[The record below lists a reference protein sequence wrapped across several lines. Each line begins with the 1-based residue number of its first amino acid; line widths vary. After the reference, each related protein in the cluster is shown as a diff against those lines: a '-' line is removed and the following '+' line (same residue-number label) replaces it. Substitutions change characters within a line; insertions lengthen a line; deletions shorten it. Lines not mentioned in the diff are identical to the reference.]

1 MSSIRTDI
9 LVRVY
14 FAFGLIVLFA
24 AAVLFKL
31 FQVQVIQGPHWRKE
45 AKNSAIQLRPVEAV
59 RGNIY
64 GVDGSLLAT
73 SVPEYDIR
81 VDLLATGIEDDNVF
95 EEKVDSLAASLSG
108 FFKDKTPTEYSRFLR
123 EGRKHKD
130 RYKLISKNVSHADM
144 LQIRKFPMFNMKNNG
159 GGLITEQKNHRIKPF
174 KDLAA
179 RTIGY
184 KNDNVQPVG
193 LEGAYGKY
201 INGESGRR
209 LMYRIAGEFWVPV
222 NSSNEIETKDGADI
236 ISTIDIGIQDV
247 AQRALLTQL
256 KKSDAD
262 HGCVI
267 LMEVNTGEI
276 RAIANYTKA
285 KDGTYQELFNYAI
298 HESLD
303 PGSTFKLA
311 SYMALLEDKKVDTNT
326 VVNTPNAGFKVYK
339 HTITES
345 HGSLGSITVKK
356 AFEVSSNVAVSM
368 LVYNNYSK
376 NPRRFTDYLYKFGLN
391 KPLGLQIPGE
401 GMPVIKNPS
410 NKSWSGMSVAQMAYG
425 YEMNITPLQ
434 MLTFYNSVANNGKS
448 IAPLFVREIRRL
460 GTPIETFSARV
471 INEQVC
477 SKETLG
483 KLRKMLEG
491 VVEEGT
497 GKAVIKN
504 PYYKVAG
511 KTGTAQVADGSQGY
525 KGKRAYQ
532 ASFCGYF
539 PANKPKYSMIVVV
552 NNPKGAY
559 YAAVVAGPVFREV
572 ADMVYANDFQMF
584 KPVAQE
590 KFAGSVAPSVKA
602 GDSEAARYLTQKF
615 GAAISPQA
623 KTTAA
628 DSGTNYYREGV
639 VPNVQGMGLKDAMFL
654 VGNAGLRAVPK
665 GSGKVIR
672 QSTAPGVKLA
682 KGSPIVLELN

>member
-1 MSSIRTDI
+1 
-9 LVRVY
+9 
-14 FAFGLIVLFA
+14 
-24 AAVLFKL
+24 
-31 FQVQVIQGPHWRKE
+31 
-45 AKNSAIQLRPVEAV
+45 
-59 RGNIY
+59 
-64 GVDGSLLAT
+64 
-73 SVPEYDIR
+73 
-81 VDLLATGIEDDNVF
+81 
-95 EEKVDSLAASLSG
+95 
-108 FFKDKTPTEYSRFLR
+108 
-123 EGRKHKD
+123 
-130 RYKLISKNVSHADM
+130 M
-144 LQIRKFPMFNMKNNG
+144 LQIKKFPMLNMKNNG
-159 GGLITEQKNHRIKPF
+159 GGLIIDQKNHRIKPF

-193 LEGAYGKY
+193 LEGASGKS

-209 LMYRIAGEFWVPV
+209 LMYRIAGDFWVPV

-298 HESLD
+298 RESLD

-326 VVNTPNAGFKVYK
+326 VVNTPNAGFTVFK

-345 HGSLGSITVKK
+345 HGPLGSITVKK

-368 LVYNNYSK
+368 LVYNNYAK
-376 NPRRFTDYLYKFGLN
+376 NPRRFTNYLYKFGLN

-401 GMPVIKNPS
+401 GMPVIKNPD
-410 NKSWSGMSVAQMAYG
+410 NRSWSGMSVAQMAYG

-460 GTPIETFSARV
+460 GAPIETFKARV
-471 INEQVC
+471 INEHVC

-483 KLRKMLEG
+483 KVKKMLEG
-491 VVEEGT
+491 VVEVGT
-497 GKAVIKN
+497 GKDVIKN

-525 KGKRAYQ
+525 KAKKVYQ

-539 PANKPKYSMIVVV
+539 PADKPKYSMIVVL

-559 YAAVVAGPVFREV
+559 YAALVAGPVFREV

-584 KPVAQE
+584 KPVAQQ
-590 KFAGSVAPSVKA
+590 KFAGSADPTVKA

-615 GAAISPQA
+615 GAATSHQT
-623 KTTAA
+623 KTVAP
-628 DSGTNYYREGV
+628 DSGTTYREGV

-654 VGNAGLRAVPK
+654 VGNAGLRVVPK
-665 GSGKVIR
+665 GTGKVIR